1 MISVLECGAVAKT
14 FNISISSNSIGITVI
29 MCARTLRTPRFKIA
43 CNERNHFFF
52 SDPSLFIHRTIDP
65 IHMRPYIIYMKKRDP
80 NSNER
85 YHCIVFHCDFSA
97 GCMKGDTQKNR
108 TVSTSA
114 SVLSKHQYS
123 CSSCTTAWY
132 GTRIHRQVS
141 AIHSLT
147 QQMRMKRDQNSIQI
161 DSHTDT
167 TYTFFI
173 SKKRRRTNKI

>member
-1 MISVLECGAVAKT
+1 
-14 FNISISSNSIGITVI
+14 
-29 MCARTLRTPRFKIA
+29 
-43 CNERNHFFF
+43 
-52 SDPSLFIHRTIDP
+52 
-65 IHMRPYIIYMKKRDP
+65 MRPYIIYMEKRDP

-161 DSHTDT
+161 DSHTHT
-167 TYTFFI
+167 RHTLFSYR
-173 SKKRRRTNKI
+173 KKEEERTKYNLPLEFANTNEYDEMKKTHFQIHPCAWFVK